1 MLAKIL
7 TFGLLGI
14 DAYPVEV
21 EVDVTQGLPAINIIG
36 LVDTSIK
43 ESYGRVKT
51 ALKNCGYRWPAER
64 ITISLSPS
72 YIRKEGPGFD
82 LAIALGILSA
92 SNQIN
97 GLTLKNYCVI
107 GEISLEGALRPC
119 RGILPISLAM
129 VKNKVKDLIIPA
141 DNAKEAGMIAA
152 ISAWPVKTLRQTVEL
167 LNDPQAFKPYKIDI
181 KDIFSSQADYPVDLS
196 EIKGQQSAKRALEVA
211 VCGNHNILM
220 IGPPGSGKTMLA
232 KRIPTILPDL
242 TLEEALE
249 ITRIHSAAGKLSAA
263 YGIIAT
269 RPFRC
274 PHHTISEAGMA
285 GGGVIP
291 QPGEIS
297 LAHQGI
303 LFLDELPEFRRGC
316 LETLRQPLE
325 DGFIQINRTIRSFT
339 FPASFMLVCAMN
351 PCPCGFLTDPR
362 KPCRCNTT
370 KVQNYMSKI
379 SGPLLDRMDIHIE
392 VPAAKYQELTRDLPS
407 ESSASVKE
415 RVNKARAIQR
425 ERFRGQGILYNGQMS
440 HKQLREFCVLGREEN
455 ELLKTAMT
463 ELNLSARAYD
473 RILKVSRTIADMAG
487 CADIKTEHLS
497 EAIQYRS
504 LDRDFFV

>member
-7 TFGLLGI
+7 TFGLFGI

-51 ALKNCGYRWPAER
+51 AIKNCGYRWPAER

-82 LAIALGILSA
+82 LAIALGILCA
-92 SNQIN
+92 SNQIDGQN
-97 GLTLKNYCVI
+97 LRNYCVI
-107 GEISLEGALRPC
+107 GELSLGGIVRPC
-119 RGILPISLAM
+119 RGILPISLALA
-129 VKNKVKDLIIPA
+129 KHKIKDFILPSA
-141 DNAKEAGMIAA
+141 NAKEAGIISS
-152 ISAWPVKTLRQTVEL
+152 ISAWPVTTLNETVEL
-167 LNDPQAFKPYKIDI
+167 LNNPQAFHPYAADI
-181 KDIFSSQADYPVDLS
+181 AGVFSSQANYPVDLS
-196 EIKGQQSAKRALEVA
+196 EIKGQQAAKRALEVA

-242 TLEEALE
+242 TLEESLE
-249 ITRIHSAAGKLSAA
+249 ITRIHSAAGKLAA
-263 YGIIAT
+263 NSGLIAT

-274 PHHTISEAGMA
+274 PHHTVSEAGMA
-285 GGGVIP
+285 GGGSIP

-297 LAHQGI
+297 LAHQGV
-303 LFLDELPEFRRGC
+303 LFLDELPELRRSC

-325 DGFIQINRTIRSFT
+325 DGHIQITRATRSFV
-339 FPASFMLVCAMN
+339 FPASFMLVGAMN
-351 PCPCGFLTDPR
+351 PCPCGFLTEPR
-362 KPCRCNTT
+362 KPCRCTPA
-370 KVQNYMSKI
+370 KIQNYMSKI
-379 SGPLLDRMDIHIE
+379 SGPLLDRLDIHID
-392 VPAAKYQELTRDLPS
+392 VPAVKYQELARDLPA

-415 RVNKARAIQR
+415 RVNKARAIQN
-425 ERFRGQGILYNGQMS
+425 ERFKKTGILCNGQMS
-440 HKQLREFCVLGREEN
+440 HKQIREFCVLGREEN
-455 ELLKTAMT
+455 ELLRTAMN
-463 ELNLSARAYD
+463 EFSLSARAYN

-487 CADIKTEHLS
+487 CDRIASAHIA

-504 LDRDFFV
+504 LDRNLFF